1 MKKSQAIGLILC
13 AAILIGMN
21 FVPESIG
28 LSRAG
33 ISTLGILIAIIIALV
48 LEVLPLGVSCLVGI
62 SLMVFFRTVPSL
74 ASALS
79 GYTTS
84 ILYLVLVT
92 FGLSVAITKVPLSKR
107 LMVFLIKLFGKK
119 TNNILLSIMFCA
131 AVLSSIMS
139 NTATTAV
146 LISVVLNFL
155 DIYTDS
161 EEKKRSGRAFMI
173 GLPIASMIGG
183 AMTPAGC
190 PMNVIGME
198 FLNNAGITITFVQW
212 MAVGIPIAMIALFI
226 AWFLTAKV
234 FKPAELTE
242 KQIDDYIAS
251 LNIPKEMSGKER
263 YVLVVILGLFFVWIL
278 SSWFP
283 VLNITCT
290 GIIGFAFLFLP
301 GYEVMTW
308 KEYTE
313 NVSWTSFFLI
323 GTMMSLGNALAANGA
338 SDWIVNLFFKNDM
351 HMALPILIAM
361 ICIVVFVLLIPIPI
375 GPVLVTMLGAPF
387 ITLSQSWGFSPA
399 FLILPLVICASCC
412 FILPL
417 DTVPLLTYSTGYY
430 KMTDMPKIS
439 VILQLCIT
447 VLIAIWLPIILPILG
462 FH

>member
-1 MKKSQAIGLILC
+1 
-13 AAILIGMN
+13 
-21 FVPESIG
+21 
-28 LSRAG
+28 
-33 ISTLGILIAIIIALV
+33 
-48 LEVLPLGVSCLVGI
+48 
-62 SLMVFFRTVPSL
+62 
-74 ASALS
+74 
-79 GYTTS
+79 
-84 ILYLVLVT
+84 
-92 FGLSVAITKVPLSKR
+92 
-107 LMVFLIKLFGKK
+107 
-119 TNNILLSIMFCA
+119 
-131 AVLSSIMS
+131 
-139 NTATTAV
+139 
-146 LISVVLNFL
+146 
-155 DIYTDS
+155 
-161 EEKKRSGRAFMI
+161 
-173 GLPIASMIGG
+173 
-183 AMTPAGC
+183 
-190 PMNVIGME
+190 MNVIGME

-212 MAVGIPIAMIALFI
+212 MAVGIPIAMVALFV

-251 LNIPKEMSGKER
+251 LNIPKEMSGKEK
-263 YVLVVILGLFFVWIL
+263 YVLTVILGLFFVWIL

-290 GIIGFAFLFLP
+290 GIIGFAFLFFP

-351 HMALPILIAM
+351 NMALPIIILLISL
-361 ICIVVFVLLIPIPI
+361 VVFVLLIPIPI

-387 ITLSQSWGFSPA
+387 ISLAGSWGFSPA

-430 KMTDMPKIS
+430 KMTDMPKVS
-439 VILQLCIT
+439 VMLQLLIA
-447 VLIAIWLPIILPILG
+447 VLIAVWLPIILPILG

>member
-1 MKKSQAIGLILC
+1 MKKSQTIGLILC
-13 AAILIGMN
+13 ALILIGMN

-28 LSRAG
+28 LGRAG
-33 ISTLGILIAIIIALV
+33 INTLGILIAIIIALV
-48 LEVLPLGVSCLVGI
+48 LEVLPLGVSCLLGI
-62 SLMVFFRTVPSL
+62 SLMVFFGTVPNL
-74 ASALS
+74 ATALS

-155 DIYTDS
+155 DIYKDS
-161 EEKKRSGRAFMI
+161 EEKKRSGKAFMI

-212 MAVGIPIAMIALFI
+212 MAVGIPIAMVALFA
-226 AWFLTAKV
+226 AWRLITLV
-234 FKPAELTE
+234 FRPAELTE
-242 KQIDDYIAS
+242 QQIDEYIES
-251 LNIPKEMSGKER
+251 LHIPKEISAKER
-263 YVLVVILGLFFVWIL
+263 YVLIVILALFTLWIL

-283 VLNITCT
+283 VLNITT
-290 GIIGFAFLFLP
+290 VGIIGFAFLFFP
-301 GYEVMTW
+301 GYEIMTW

-323 GTMMSLGNALAANGA
+323 GTMMSLGNALVANGA
-338 SDWIVNLFFKNDM
+338 SDWIVNLFFKKDLSL
-351 HMALPILIAM
+351 ALPLLIAM
-361 ICIVVFVLLIPIPI
+361 ICLVVFVLLIPIPI
-375 GPVLVTMLGAPF
+375 GPVLVTMLGVPF
-387 ITLSQSWGFSPA
+387 ISLAETWGFSPVY
-399 FLILPLVICASCC
+399 LILPLVICASCC

-430 KMTDMPKIS
+430 KMTDMPKVS
-439 VILQLCIT
+439 VILQLFIT
-447 VLIAIWLPIILPILG
+447 VLIMIWLPVVLPILG
-462 FH
+462 FY